1 MIIIGV
7 INMGSAL
14 LVMILVKTNFIGMM
28 KALGASN
35 WTIRKVFL
43 HQAGFLILR
52 GMLWGNAIGI
62 GFCVLQKYFKI
73 IPLNAE
79 VYYLNAVPIQIN
91 IGILILL
98 NCATLLVCL
107 IALIIPSY
115 IVTRIS
121 PSKSIKFN

>member
-1 MIIIGV
+1 
-7 INMGSAL
+7 
-14 LVMILVKTNFIGMM
+14 
-28 KALGASN
+28 
-35 WTIRKVFL
+35 
-43 HQAGFLILR
+43 
-52 GMLWGNAIGI
+52 MLWGNAIGI

-91 IGILILL
+91 LGILVLL